1 MPTIAYCIAKF
12 LGSMIATLFTIA
24 ANMGGDCSIHPTSS
38 CYLRQVSSQTNLS
51 KYYANF
57 YSFYLICM
65 QFKILY
71 INNLYISYF
80 SHYAKNYLMYDIVSA
95 FCNPQLITL
104 EQKEEKCSN
113 YWHQIILR
121 LYQSARKL
129 GTPKTRHSSISSIVL
144 IPHPMLKINKFFKS
158 SIQDVLWQMS
168 IYQNPI

>member
-12 LGSMIATLFTIA
+12 LGSMIATLSTIAANMGVVIA

-113 YWHQIILR
+113 Y
-121 LYQSARKL
+121 
-129 GTPKTRHSSISSIVL
+129 
-144 IPHPMLKINKFFKS
+144 
-158 SIQDVLWQMS
+158 
-168 IYQNPI
+168 